1 MQVDCAASSAATHE
15 ECSERAANLQQTL
28 AGTIDDAGYRPVQIT
43 CMYANPERRMKPR
56 SSAIFAVA
64 LLGLQLPAFADT
76 ARSDMALVLAVDVS
90 GSVDDDRFKLQR
102 EGIAAALESDD
113 FSAAIAGVVN
123 QTIEIAVIE
132 WAEEQ
137 RVVLPWTVIHGHGE
151 LAALAGRLRRAGRS
165 WVHTMTDPGGGI
177 AAAERLLAVKPLVAD
192 RQVIDVS
199 GDGRQNTG
207 DLSTANARD
216 AAVSHG
222 ITLNG
227 LPITSGDDPDVDGW
241 YRANVIGGPGAF
253 LIVANGYDAFAEA
266 FRQKLTLEVAGL
278 APDRKAGD
286 RLKPAADG
294 PAAARLGKGRPEG
307 LPKIAFAQRCYC
319 CFTANTQTTPPWG
332 TLSLT
337 PRLPFASASWM
348 RWASTPQPD

>member
-1 MQVDCAASSAATHE
+1 MKARSA
-15 ECSERAANLQQTL
+15 
-28 AGTIDDAGYRPVQIT
+28 
-43 CMYANPERRMKPR
+43 
-56 SSAIFAVA
+56 AIFAVA

-113 FSAAIAGVVN
+113 FSAALAGGVN

-137 RVVLPWTVIHGHGE
+137 RVVLPWTVIHRHGE
-151 LAALAGRLRRAGRS
+151 LTALAGRLRRAGRS
-165 WVHTMTDPGGGI
+165 WVHTMTDLGGGI
-177 AAAERLLAVKPLVAD
+177 AAAERLLAIKPLVAD

-199 GDGRQNTG
+199 GDGPQNTG
-207 DLSTANARD
+207 DLSAADARD

-227 LPITSGDDPDVDGW
+227 LPITSGDDSDVDGW
-241 YRANVIGGPGAF
+241 YRSNVIGGPGAF
-253 LIVANGYDAFAEA
+253 LVVANGYDAFAEA

-278 APDRKAGD
+278 TPGRRPAIALIRRQTARPSPD
-286 RLKPAADG
+286 
-294 PAAARLGKGRPEG
+294 
-307 LPKIAFAQRCYC
+307 
-319 CFTANTQTTPPWG
+319 
-332 TLSLT
+332 
-337 PRLPFASASWM
+337 
-348 RWASTPQPD
+348 

>member
-1 MQVDCAASSAATHE
+1 MKARSA
-15 ECSERAANLQQTL
+15 
-28 AGTIDDAGYRPVQIT
+28 
-43 CMYANPERRMKPR
+43 
-56 SSAIFAVA
+56 AIFAVA

-76 ARSDMALVLAVDVS
+76 ARSDLALVLAVDVS

-113 FSAAIAGVVN
+113 FSAAIAGGVN

-177 AAAERLLAVKPLVAD
+177 TAAERLLAIKPLVAD

-207 DLSTANARD
+207 DLSTADARD

-227 LPITSGDDPDVDGW
+227 LPITSGDDSDVDGW
-241 YRANVIGGPGAF
+241 YRSNVIGGPGAF
-253 LIVANGYDAFAEA
+253 LVVANGYDAFAEA

-278 APDRKAGD
+278 APGR
-286 RLKPAADG
+286 KPAIALI
-294 PAAARLGKGRPEG
+294 RRPGG
-307 LPKIAFAQRCYC
+307 LP
-319 CFTANTQTTPPWG
+319 PP
-332 TLSLT
+332 
-337 PRLPFASASWM
+337 
-348 RWASTPQPD
+348 D